1 MWRDGALI
9 PFNEATVH
17 VLSHAAHRGSE
28 VFDVLRVVS
37 NVDGTA
43 ALGLRRHVARFDRS
57 MQLMGME
64 TPYDLGTIE
73 RAVAE
78 TVAANDDVVYVKL
91 VAVWAE
97 VAMGTEPVS
106 RRPSVM
112 VAAVQA
118 DDGDVV
124 MQEPARI
131 RTSSMPKMP
140 ASILPPT
147 LKVAAGYT
155 AGLRRQLDAFEAGF
169 DDVIFRS
176 TAGRLAEA
184 TSQSLLV
191 VLGDKIIGPPF
202 DTVLDGI
209 TRRLLLDLAQLHDL
223 SVQVRDVYWD
233 EVTSADEL
241 IFTSTTNLVRP
252 IAQLDDQ
259 VLEAPGNVAKL
270 LAEGVEAVIAG
281 RHALSEH
288 WLTPLHVA

>member
-1 MWRDGALI
+1 MI

-223 SVQVRDVYWD
+223 SVQVRDVFWD